1 MYKTV
6 QINCF
11 RKVFCVTAYPCVST
25 SVPLTYVLAFEFE
38 GCILF
43 LSPGALQRL
52 SQNGTYDLMVIEGFI
67 LVNMV
72 SPVVRILSLIILS
85 CLLLVLIDFKPV
97 GQPFLQILRLQVDA
111 TQALFYVN
119 AVCNVELHTGTIHTW
134 NAGTVD

>member
-1 MYKTV
+1 V
-6 QINCF
+6 
-11 RKVFCVTAYPCVST
+11 
-25 SVPLTYVLAFEFE
+25 

-43 LSPGALQRL
+43 LSPGALQRF

-72 SPVVRILSLIILS
+72 SPMVRILSLILLS

-111 TQALFYVN
+111 T
-119 AVCNVELHTGTIHTW
+119 
-134 NAGTVD
+134 

>member
-1 MYKTV
+1 MNIRV
-6 QINCF
+6 SI
-11 RKVFCVTAYPCVST
+11 RVRGLHLVFEPWC
-25 SVPLTYVLAFEFE
+25 LAFWF
-38 GCILF
+38 
-43 LSPGALQRL
+43 

-72 SPVVRILSLIILS
+72 SPEVRILSLILLS

-111 TQALFYVN
+111 TQALFCVN

-134 NAGTVD
+134 KAGNVD